1 MAYVRKELERCT
13 EYVAFLKILSVDTLC
28 LSALMT
34 TTPCMTTLR
43 LSTATNR
50 RNVLYMIT
58 GRVHARQLY
67 LADQFRMFD
76 ESDFIPPKEVVY
88 NEVRESRKRT
98 ALETVSE
105 LAQEPSQEPSQEL
118 VNADATLCK
127 YKNVL
132 KNGIVVAACES
143 RYDHFVSLFFTGSSE

>member
-1 MAYVRKELERCT
+1 M
-13 EYVAFLKILSVDTLC
+13 D
-28 LSALMT
+28 
-34 TTPCMTTLR
+34 
-43 LSTATNR
+43 
-50 RNVLYMIT
+50 
-58 GRVHARQLY
+58 RVHARQLY

-98 ALETVSE
+98 TLETANE
-105 LAQEPSQEPSQEL
+105 LAQECSQECSQDL
-118 VNADATLCK
+118 MNADATLCK

-143 RYDHFVSLFFTGSSE
+143 RYDHFVWIVVIGSFE